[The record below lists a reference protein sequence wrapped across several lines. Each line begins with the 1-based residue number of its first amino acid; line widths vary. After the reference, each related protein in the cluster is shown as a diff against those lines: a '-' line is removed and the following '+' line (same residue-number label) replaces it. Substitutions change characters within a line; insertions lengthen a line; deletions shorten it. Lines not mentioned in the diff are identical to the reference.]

1 MTPIAARRALTLLA
15 CLLACACTR
24 RPATAGVE
32 PIALDASAAA
42 NDASGAAEDATTATK
57 DASSGADVSVVPA
70 APVVGGLWVVD
81 AAGQPIGVLVQ
92 RGHASLSMGGQ
103 PDVLRDGALVYSPKA
118 GVFFGLQMSTGKV
131 ITPRLGVGDPSCT
144 TPVVAGYYSDGD
156 FTSGYGYAFVYNGA
170 WYRVQDGQALQLVA
184 CGGTVA
190 EGVDPKCTQHSG
202 SCRGFP
208 VSSFLPP
215 LPVSFPGPLGFSWLA
230 KSP

>member
-1 MTPIAARRALTLLA
+1 MTSHAALRAG
-15 CLLACACTR
+15 CLLACVILSACAR

-32 PIALDASAAA
+32 PIALDASGAGA
-42 NDASGAAEDATTATK
+42 DASSSAEDTTPATK
-57 DASSGADVSVVPA
+57 DATSAADVATVPS
-70 APVVGGLWVVD
+70 APIVGGLWVVD

-92 RGHASLSMGGQ
+92 RGHAALSTGGQ
-103 PDVLRDGALVYSPKA
+103 PDVMRDGAVVYSPKA
-118 GVFFGLQMSTGKV
+118 GLFFGLQMSTGKV
-131 ITPRLGVGDPSCT
+131 ITPRLGVGDASCA

-156 FTSGYGYAFVYNGA
+156 FTSGYGYAFVYNGG
-170 WYRVQDGQALQLVA
+170 WYRVQDGQPLQLVA

-208 VSSFLPP
+208 VSSILPP
-215 LPVSFPGPLGFSWLA
+215 LPSSFPAPLAFSWLA